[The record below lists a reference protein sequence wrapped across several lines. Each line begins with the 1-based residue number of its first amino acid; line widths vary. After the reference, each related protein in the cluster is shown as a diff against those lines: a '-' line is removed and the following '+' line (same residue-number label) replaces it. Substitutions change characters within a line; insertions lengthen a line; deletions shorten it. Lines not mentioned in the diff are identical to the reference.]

1 LSRRIAVETGRP
13 ELHVPHAVIDRW
25 VEMEWRG
32 NVRELEN
39 AIRRWVALGDD
50 TQPSPWASADV
61 LAAPARTAG
70 MLGPL
75 LKRYEGNLAAVA
87 RQLGVTRQAVWKR
100 ARRAGLDCATF
111 RAGRSPFAREA

>member
-1 LSRRIAVETGRP
+1 
-13 ELHVPHAVIDRW
+13 
-25 VEMEWRG
+25 MEWRG

-50 TQPSPWASADV
+50 TQPSPWARVDV
-61 LAAPARTAG
+61 VPRAIHSEAAPARAAG